1 MRVLVTGA
9 AGYLGRAVVSALAA
23 EHEPIALVHR
33 PAEPIAGAAEIH
45 VADLLDPAALRR
57 AMTGVQAV
65 CHLAGLGNARQ
76 SLAHPLAYFRVNT
89 AGTTALLE
97 AMAAE
102 RVEHLVFASTAA
114 IYATTEHTP
123 LDESAPDDPAN
134 PYASS
139 KLAAEWAIEAQAR
152 TGALAATV
160 LRLMNL
166 TGGHDPNPTRL
177 IPRALAAAAGAGAL
191 AINGDGTARRD
202 YLHVDDAAQAVIAA
216 LHPAPAPGTAR
227 RYNIGS
233 GCGTSILDIVAAA
246 ERVTGRPVPLT
257 YRPAAPEPAVLIA
270 DPGKAK
276 AELGWAPRY
285 SDIDALMRETW
296 SRMIQNPSV

>member
-33 PAEPIAGAAEIH
+33 PSAPIAGAAEIH

-65 CHLAGLGNARQ
+65 CHLAGLGNARE
-76 SLAHPLAYFRVNT
+76 SLADPLAYFRVNT

-114 IYATTEHTP
+114 IYATATHKP
-123 LDESAPDDPAN
+123 LDESAPDAPAH

-139 KLAAEWAIEAQAR
+139 KLAAEWAAEAQAR
-152 TGALAATV
+152 TGALAATI
-160 LRLMNL
+160 LRLMNV

-177 IPRALAAAAGAGAL
+177 IPRTLAAAAGAGTL
-191 AINGDGTARRD
+191 EINGDGTTQRD
-202 YLHVDDAAQAVIAA
+202 YLHVDDAAHAFRAA
-216 LHPAPAPGTAR
+216 LQHAPEPGTAR

-233 GCGTSILDIVAAA
+233 GCGTSILDLVAAA
-246 ERVTGRPVPLT
+246 ERVTGRPVPLVHK
-257 YRPAAPEPAVLIA
+257 PAAPEPAVLIA
-270 DPGKAK
+270 DSAK
-276 AELGWAPRY
+276 ARTELGWLPTRSAV
-285 SDIDALMRETW
+285 DDLVGDTW
-296 SRMIQNPSV
+296 SRMNRPSA